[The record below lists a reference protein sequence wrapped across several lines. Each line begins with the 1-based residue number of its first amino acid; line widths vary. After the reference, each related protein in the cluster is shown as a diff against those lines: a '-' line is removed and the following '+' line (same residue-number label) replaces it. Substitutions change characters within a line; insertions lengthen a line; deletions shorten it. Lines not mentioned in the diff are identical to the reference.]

1 MSQTIPGFFAQ
12 VVVHGLIHGQQT
24 KNVWNFAR
32 DGSTPVDTVLEMTGL
47 ATEVR
52 QAFRTAGYA
61 AMSQSWALEKVTAK
75 MLYPNPSDEG
85 VVFAE
90 AIDHGTT
97 GFAHVSF
104 TSVLMH
110 LRTGLAG
117 RNHRGRIFFPGVAED
132 AVLNSKLTDT
142 ALPLWT
148 AFRDALVNAFGP
160 AAGVGQWRLG
170 VLSRKDLGGILGN
183 YPNAFKWISNL
194 EVSNIIAVTRSR
206 RIGHG
211 G

>member
-1 MSQTIPGFFAQ
+1 MSTFLGSYFAQ

-32 DGSTPVDTVLEMTGL
+32 DGSTPPDTLLEMTAL

-52 QAFRTAGYA
+52 QAYRTSGYA
-61 AMSQSWALEKVTAK
+61 AISQSWALEKVSAK

-85 VVFAE
+85 QVFAE
-90 AIDHGTT
+90 AIDHGTQ

-104 TSVLMH
+104 ASVLMH
-110 LRTGLAG
+110 IRTGLAG
-117 RNHRGRIFFPGVAED
+117 RTHRGRIFFPGVPSD
-132 AVLNSKLTDT
+132 GVLNSKLTDT
-142 ALPLWT
+142 DLALWT
-148 AFRDALVNAFGP
+148 AFRDTLVQQFGP
-160 AAGVGQWRLG
+160 AAGTGQWRLG
-170 VLSRKDLGGILGN
+170 VLSRKELGGILTG
-183 YPNAFKWISNL
+183 YPGSFKFMSNL
-194 EVSNIIAVTRSR
+194 EVSNVIAVTRSR